1 MGTCIFNVQLHYRNY
16 ICKVEIIVIKYFV
29 KVRYVCTKIYEY
41 AYTVDSIKFRHPVN
55 FAPL

>member
-1 MGTCIFNVQLHYRNY
+1 MHSQCSVTLQKLYTV
-16 ICKVEIIVIKYFV
+16 CKVEIIVIKYFV